1 MLLSKVSYYCL
12 HVIAVIAC
20 DVTACDLKR
29 NMLRNIPR
37 TGLVYSEYELQ
48 FLFRMQQKLFIST
61 CKQGSTPESFFF
73 LSREVGERKRKNALG
88 LRLAEIVH
96 FHFDF
101 FLAAGE
107 LKYRCVLH
115 RRTGTF
121 GLGGGGE
128 GGGGDLLARKKFT
141 MPEKFSRL
149 MKQLLFQE

>member
-1 MLLSKVSYYCL
+1 M
-12 HVIAVIAC
+12 IAVIAC

-107 LKYRCVLH
+107 LKYRYVLD

-121 GLGGGGE
+121 GLGGGGR
-128 GGGGDLLARKKFT
+128 GWAVTFS
-141 MPEKFSRL
+141 PEKNLQCPKNSHV
-149 MKQLLFQE
+149 